1 MVDEVSAN
9 QSKRILIVEDEQFLR
24 DLYYELLKEE
34 GYRVEAVEDGERGY
48 DKMVLGGYDLV
59 LLDIMLPKIDGLT
72 ILQKLQKN
80 PPRKPNGKI
89 VLLTN
94 LGQEGIIK
102 EGFNLG
108 ATGYLIK
115 SAMTPDQVL
124 SEIKNFLT
132 KVE

>member
-1 MVDEVSAN
+1 MAEEQA
-9 QSKRILIVEDEQFLR
+9 KKILVVEDEPFLR
-24 DLYYELLKEE
+24 DLYRDLLREE
-34 GYRVEAVEDGERGY
+34 GYQVEAVEDGEQGF

-72 ILQKLQKN
+72 ILQKLQKS

-108 ATGYLIK
+108 ASGYLIK
-115 SAMTPDQVL
+115 SAMTPDQIL
-124 SEIKNFLT
+124 SEVKNFLT
-132 KVE
+132 KAE